1 MKHHK
6 VEQNTDEWFQLR
18 AGKITMSKL
27 NVVMAKYPNA
37 FGDPAKKYAID
48 LAVEQI
54 TGKPVKSSYSNSA
67 MEQGHILEPVAIAK
81 YEQTTFSEVKPGGF
95 FCDDKIGASPD
106 GLVGEGLL
114 EVKSS
119 ITTHA
124 HYERVRKQAV
134 DSAYRWQIAGTL
146 LYTGKPWVDFCSYC
160 EDFPMDK
167 QLFIIRI
174 YASQL
179 REEFKLIKARIAKF
193 LELVAESK
201 EIIEKGEY
209 FNA

>member
-6 VEQNTDEWFQLR
+6 VEQNTDEWCQLR

-54 TGKPVKSSYSNSA
+54 TEKPVKSSYSNAA
-67 MEQGHILEPVAIAK
+67 MEHGHVLEPVAIAK

-95 FCDDKIGASPD
+95 FCDDKIGYSPD
-106 GLVGEGLL
+106 GLVNDGLL

-124 HYERVRKQAV
+124 HFERVRKRAI
-134 DSAYRWQIAGTL
+134 DSVYRWQVIGGLWCTD
-146 LYTGKPWVDFCSYC
+146 KPWIDFVSYC
-160 EDFPMDK
+160 EDFPKDK
-167 QLFIIRI
+167 QLFIYRA
-174 YASQL
+174 YATDFA
-179 REEFKLIKARIAKF
+179 EEFKMIDQRVSQF
-193 LELVAESK
+193 LEL
-201 EIIEKGEY
+201 IETTKRTILGARY
-209 FNA
+209 L